1 MPLSEAEVD
10 LFRRTRHADA
20 AERAAAIAALT
31 VQYRPVAGE
40 LARRL
45 PLQGPAGAFLERAAR
60 DALARLLTAFEPTA
74 DADFA
79 AHARAKLRGEME
91 RGLFGHAQAPASP
104 DDGALA
110 REALLT
116 LYERLALSL
125 ARRFAE
131 RGEPVEDLE
140 QVARLGLLNSIR
152 RFDPDRGVQ
161 FATYATQTIVG
172 ELKKHFRD
180 RGWGLH
186 VPRSMQELNLA
197 ARKAAD
203 ALTQELG
210 RSPTIAEIAG
220 HLGKPTELTLEALEL
235 GQQAYELLSLD
246 ETPGDEDEVSVGEA
260 IARPDASGVDFRDLA
275 EAKVL
280 LDGLPKRL
288 RLIVVW
294 RHLDGLS
301 QSEIARKLGI
311 SQMHV
316 SRLYRKAVSALQEL
330 VAEGEG
336 KSG

>member
-1 MPLSEAEVD
+1 MPLSEAEAD
-10 LFRRTRHADA
+10 LFRRAQGADSEDRDA
-20 AERAAAIAALT
+20 ALRSLSA
-31 VQYRPVAGE
+31 QYRPLAGE
-40 LARRL
+40 VARRL
-45 PLQGPAGAFLERAAR
+45 FPHGPGALQLERAAR
-60 DALARLLTAFEPTA
+60 DALARLLTVFEPA
-74 DADFA
+74 PDADFA
-79 AHARAKLRGEME
+79 GYARAKLRGEME
-91 RGLFGHAQAPASP
+91 RGLFALAQTVEVG
-104 DDGALA
+104 DGAAA
-110 REALLT
+110 REALLA

-140 QVARLGLLNSIR
+140 QVARLGLLSSIR

-197 ARKAAD
+197 ARKTAD

-246 ETPGDEDEVSVGEA
+246 ETPGDDDEGAVGEA
-260 IARPDASGVDFRDLA
+260 IARPDASGVGFRELA

-294 RHLDGLS
+294 RHLAGLS
-301 QSEIARKLGI
+301 QTEIARKLGI

-316 SRLYRKAVSALQEL
+316 SRLYRKAIIALQEL
-330 VAEGEG
+330 VTEGEG